1 MVRCQ
6 GVDSEVGRL
15 RAVLLH
21 RPGPELRRAT
31 PRMASHLMF
40 GTLPWA
46 ERAQQEH
53 DAFAHILRDRGIE
66 VLYLTELLQD
76 VLEYAPAREQITA
89 AVLADPKLG
98 EQLRGQLTRHLESL
112 TPEAFA
118 ELLVTGLSPAEFTVG
133 SGPVFGLLD
142 PHEYILDP
150 LPNLVFARDW
160 SVWIGDS
167 VAVTA
172 PGHRRVEAELAAAVF
187 THHPLFAGTKQLY
200 EPGFEQLSGGDV
212 LLLAPGV
219 VAIGV
224 GEHTSPAGMERLA
237 SKVIDA
243 GFAHTVLAVPHSAVN
258 HPAAVNS
265 LDTICTVAGPDTV
278 VMPPALAYSLTARA
292 ITPRGDG
299 LRMSH
304 PRPFLE
310 AAAQA
315 MGLPRLRLIETGLA
329 QSAAGRPQWD
339 DACNLLVLEPG
350 IVVSYERNV
359 LTNSR
364 LKDAGVTVIDI
375 PGSELAG
382 LRGGPR
388 ALCCPLTRDP
398 ASTPDDSPNYL
409 TDLYRSEAVL
419 V

>member
-1 MVRCQ
+1 MVHCQ

-15 RAVLLH
+15 RAVLVH
-21 RPGPELRRAT
+21 RPGPELRRVT
-31 PRMASHLMF
+31 PRMADRLMF

-53 DAFAHILRDRGIE
+53 DTFARVLRQRGVE

-76 VLEYAPAREQITA
+76 VLEYCPAREQITG

-118 ELLVTGLSPAEFTVG
+118 ELLVTGLSPAEFTSG

-142 PHEYILDP
+142 PHEYIIDP

-172 PGHRRVEAELAAAVF
+172 PGHRRTEAELASAVF
-187 THHPLFAGTKQLY
+187 THHPLFVGAKRIY

-224 GEHTSPAGMERLA
+224 GPHTSPAGMERLA
-237 SKVIDA
+237 RQVIDA
-243 GFAHTVLAVPHSAVN
+243 GFAHTVLAVLHSRADQ
-258 HPAAVNS
+258 AAPGHS
-265 LDTICTVAGPDTV
+265 LDTMCTVAGLDTI

-292 ITPRGDG
+292 ISPRGDG

-310 AAAQA
+310 AAAHA
-315 MGLPRLRLIETGLA
+315 MGLSRLNLIETGLA
-329 QSAAGRPQWD
+329 QSTAGRPQWD

-350 IVVSYERNV
+350 TVISYERNV

-364 LKDAGVTVIDI
+364 LRDAGITVIEV

-388 ALCCPLTRDP
+388 ALCCPVTRDP
-398 ASTPDDSPNYL
+398 AATPADVPNYL
-409 TDLYRSEAVL
+409 TDLYKREPVL

>member
-6 GVDSEVGRL
+6 GVDSETGRL

-21 RPGPELRRAT
+21 RPGPELRRVT
-31 PRMASHLMF
+31 PRMTGRLMF

-53 DAFAHILRDRGIE
+53 DVLASTLREWGVE

-76 VLEYAPAREQITA
+76 VLEYAPAREQITS

-118 ELLVTGLSPAEFTVG
+118 ELLVTGLSPAEFTIG

-172 PGHRRVEAELAAAVF
+172 PGYRRVEAELADAVF
-187 THHPLFAGTKQLY
+187 THHPLFAGTKRIY

-224 GEHTSPAGMERLA
+224 GEQTSPAGMERLA
-237 SKVIDA
+237 RRVIDA
-243 GFAHTVLAVPHSAVN
+243 GFAHTVLAVLHGTVS

-265 LDTICTVAGPDTV
+265 LDTMCTIAGPDTV

-292 ITPRGDG
+292 ITPRGEG

-329 QSAAGRPQWD
+329 QSAAGGPQWD

-350 IVVSYERNV
+350 TVVSYERNV

-364 LKDAGVTVIDI
+364 LKAAGVSVIEV

-388 ALCCPLTRDP
+388 ALCCPFARDP
-398 ASTPDDSPNYL
+398 ASTPDDGPNYL
-409 TDLYRSEAVL
+409 TDLYRNEPAL